1 MMNFWKYIFCMVSA
15 VLLTLSCSQDEGNY
29 VYRELEEPVITG
41 LADAQVLTFERLR
54 IEPDLGDV
62 AEGDYVYEWKAVDN
76 NGTNE
81 VTVIGTDRILDCE
94 VTLAPGSYVLYFTAT
109 DPQTGM
115 YWQESMN
122 LTVSSSMS
130 EGWMVLCSDQ
140 GRARLD
146 IVSMVTGETYRDVLK
161 DNEMPEYNGPRR
173 IQWLSEKTD
182 EASPY
187 YLLTDDGATR
197 LGKDDFSWKPEY
209 DFQYEVASPDK
220 LTPYSIVS
228 SGFGKVVV
236 SGTKV
241 YYCEIMGFDGLYG
254 SAVNKSFPVSPYVGA
269 NVLATQVYAAV
280 HLLYDTEKGRF
291 MAYCPLLSSND
302 LGGLDPLVDMDEFAR
317 IADGM
322 APGAGVVGSSFDSW
336 PEGMDLVY
344 MENSRYD
351 PGNGKMGMT
360 YALLADG
367 NKRYLYGIQLGD
379 ILRYADCTYVLGKG
393 YYGDLSGCKDI
404 QKEGNLFAFSS
415 LKNYMYYSTGSSVY
429 RVDLSQSPAEAELQ
443 FSLPGEKITCM
454 KFNLYQKAENIQ
466 KSYDLVV
473 GSVKDGSGVL
483 RIYEGRESDGDFS
496 KVEPVVYDGFKEI
509 VDVEYKERIY

>member
-1 MMNFWKYIFCMVSA
+1 MMSFLRNIFCLIA
-15 VLLTLSCSQDEGNY
+15 VVLTFACAQDEGNY
-29 VYRELEEPVITG
+29 VYRELDEPVITG
-41 LADAQVLTFERLR
+41 LADMEVLSFERLR
-54 IEPDLGDV
+54 IVPDLGGMDQ
-62 AEGDYVYEWKAVDN
+62 DNFSYEWKAVDQ

-81 VTVIGTDRILDCE
+81 AFVIGEGLALDYE
-94 VTLAPGSYVLYFTAT
+94 VTLSPGRYSLFFTAT
-109 DPQTGM
+109 EKSTGL

-130 EGWMVLCSDQ
+130 EGWMVLCSDE
-140 GRARLD
+140 GRSRLD
-146 IVSMVTGETYRDVLK
+146 VVSVVTGETYRDVLK
-161 DNEMPEYNGPRR
+161 SNGMPQMKGPRR

-209 DFQYEVASPDK
+209 DFSYEVASPDR
-220 LTPYSIVS
+220 LAPYSIVS

-236 SGTKV
+236 SGTKA

-254 SAVNKSFPVSPYVGA
+254 SAVNKSFAVSPYVGA

-280 HLLYDTEKGRF
+280 HLLYDTDRGRF

-302 LGGLDPLVDMDEFAR
+302 LGGLEPLVDMEEFTQ

-322 APGAGVVGSSFDSW
+322 APDAGVVGNAFDSW
-336 PEGMDLVY
+336 PEGMDIVY

-360 YALLADG
+360 YAVLADG
-367 NKRYLYGIQLGD
+367 NNRHIYGIQLGD

-393 YYGDLSGCKDI
+393 YYGDASACRGIAKD
-404 QKEGNLFAFSS
+404 GNLFAFSS
-415 LKNYMYYSTGSSVY
+415 LKNYMYYSTGSTVY
-429 RVDLSQSPAEAELQ
+429 RVDLSESPLRAEEQ
-443 FSLPGEKITCM
+443 FSLPGEEITCM
-454 KFNLYQKAENIQ
+454 KFNLYQRSENMQ
-466 KSYDLVV
+466 KSYDLAVA
-473 GSVKDGSGVL
+473 SVKDGEGFL
-483 RIYEGRESDGDFS
+483 RIYEGRDSDGDFS
-496 KVEPVVYDGFKEI
+496 KVEPLVYDGFARI
-509 VDVEYKERIY
+509 VDVEYKERVY

>member
-1 MMNFWKYIFCMVSA
+1 MMNWGKYIFCIVSMVI
-15 VLLTLSCSQDEGNY
+15 LTLSCAQDEGNY
-29 VYRELEEPVITG
+29 VYRELDEPVITG
-41 LADAQVLTFERLR
+41 LADAQVLTFERLLV
-54 IEPDLGDV
+54 EPDLGDV
-62 AEGDYVYEWKAVDN
+62 AESDYVYEWKAIDN

-81 VTVIGTDRILDCE
+81 VTVMGTERVLDCQ

-130 EGWMVLCSDQ
+130 EGWMVLCSDE

-146 IVSMVTGETYRDVLK
+146 MVSLVTGETYRDVLK
-161 DNEMPEYNGPRR
+161 DNGMPVYYGPRR

-197 LGKDDFSWKPEY
+197 LGKDDFSWMPEY
-209 DFQYEVASPDK
+209 DFEYEVASPDK
-220 LTPYSIVS
+220 LAPYSIVS
-228 SGFGKVVV
+228 SSFGKVVV
-236 SGTKV
+236 SGTKA

-254 SAVNKSFPVSPYVGA
+254 SAVNKDFPVSPYVGA

-280 HLLYDTEKGRF
+280 HLLYDTDKGRF
-291 MAYCPLLSSND
+291 MAFCPLLSSND
-302 LGGLDPLVDMDEFAR
+302 LGGLESVVDMEEFSR

-322 APGAGVVGSSFDSW
+322 APGAGVVGSAFDAW

-360 YALLADG
+360 YAVLADG
-367 NKRYLYGIQLGD
+367 NKRYIYGIQLGD

-393 YYGDLSGCKDI
+393 YYGDLSGCKEI
-404 QKEGNLFAFSS
+404 TKEGNLFAFSS

-429 RVDLSQSPAEAELQ
+429 RVDLSQKHLEAELQ
-443 FSLPGEKITCM
+443 FSLPGETITCM
-454 KFNLYQKAENIQ
+454 KFNLYQKAENMQ
-466 KSYDLVV
+466 KSYDLVI
-473 GSVKDGSGVL
+473 GSLKDGSGKL

-496 KVEPVVYDGFKEI
+496 KVEPAVYEGFKEI
-509 VDVEYKERIY
+509 VDVEYKERVY

>member
-1 MMNFWKYIFCMVSA
+1 MVI
-15 VLLTLSCSQDEGNY
+15 LTLSCAQDEGNY
-29 VYRELEEPVITG
+29 VYRELDEPVITG
-41 LADAQVLTFERLR
+41 LADAQVLTFERLLV
-54 IEPDLGDV
+54 EPDLGDV
-62 AEGDYVYEWKAVDN
+62 AESDYVYEWKAIDN

-81 VTVIGTDRILDCE
+81 VTVMGTERVLDCQ

-122 LTVSSSMS
+122 LTVRSSMS
-130 EGWMVLCSDQ
+130 EGWMVLCSDE
-140 GRARLD
+140 GRACLD
-146 IVSMVTGETYRDVLK
+146 MVSLVTGEIYRDVLK
-161 DNEMPEYNGPRR
+161 DNGMPVYYGPRR

-197 LGKDDFSWKPEY
+197 LGKDDFSWMPEY
-209 DFQYEVASPDK
+209 DFEYEVASPDK

-228 SGFGKVVV
+228 SSFGKVVV
-236 SGTKV
+236 SGTKA

-254 SAVNKSFPVSPYVGA
+254 SAVNKGFPVSPYVGA

-280 HLLYDTEKGRF
+280 HLLYDTDKGRF
-291 MAYCPLLSSND
+291 MAFYPLLSFND
-302 LGGLDPLVDMDEFAR
+302 LGGLESVVDMEEFSR

-322 APGAGVVGSSFDSW
+322 APGAGVVGSAFDLW

-360 YALLADG
+360 YAVLADG
-367 NKRYLYGIQLGD
+367 SKRYLYGIQLGD

-393 YYGDLSGCKDI
+393 YYGDLSGCKEI
-404 QKEGNLFAFSS
+404 TKEGNLFAFSS

-429 RVDLSQSPAEAELQ
+429 RVDLSQKPLEAELQ
-443 FSLPGEKITCM
+443 FSLPGETITCM
-454 KFNLYQKAENIQ
+454 KFNLYQKAENMQ

-473 GSVKDGSGVL
+473 GSLKDGSGRL

-496 KVEPVVYDGFKEI
+496 KVEPGVYEGFKEI
-509 VDVEYKERIY
+509 VDVEYKERVY